1 MFKNK
6 KRNWFYFGGISLI
19 IITIISVV
27 MIPIMSI
34 SAQPNYLSISLNQ
47 IQLNYPANWYDN
59 SQLTNGLWYS
69 DINAPI
75 IIDGKEV
82 SFMKIYSLG
91 GTTRVMELS
100 TYPRAYKD
108 TSPHV
113 YTVNTP
119 FVVTEDDYNEYY
131 NSETANVGVYEVRND
146 IEDGTFCYINMYGG
160 MEVRLAGETATH
172 FVGEPLPG
180 SFPLWVESET
190 LSTPKW
196 VDNKESVFPMVFQA
210 IKGELV
216 NVTLYEGVYRQS
228 TDINWTLIPAS
239 LFNTYKTVFTSATSE
254 IRVNKIT
261 KNKDRTILRIVY
273 DRIID

>member
-1 MFKNK
+1 M
-6 KRNWFYFGGISLI
+6 KRKWFYI
-19 IITIISVV
+19 IGTALLLTVIIGTLVVPNTIIAAKSG
-27 MIPIMSI
+27 I
-34 SAQPNYLSISLNQ
+34 LSLN
-47 IQLNYPANWYDN
+47 LGVVTTNYPANWYDN
-59 SQLTNGLWYS
+59 NQLTNGLWYS

-196 VDNKESVFPMVFQA
+196 VDNKNTVFPMVFQA

-228 TDINWTLIPAS
+228 DTQTWTVIPAS
-239 LFNTYKTVFTSATSE
+239 LFDTYKTVFTSATSE